1 MSLFDRIEK
10 IRNDN
15 RLGVTEFLEL
25 TGFSKTSYY
34 ALKKGESTSL
44 TAKTANKV
52 IEAFSNYDYDWLM
65 GNYQNV
71 LSSDEIPVNQDV
83 KNELFLEK
91 NGVKITAK
99 EVGDFCAANFDD
111 VRNESQYF
119 DLVSRDKIN
128 KGIEAAI
135 VKAGLQVVYT
145 KKEKS

>member
-34 ALKKGESTSL
+34 ALKKGESTTL

-52 IEAFSNYDYDWLM
+52 IEAFSDYDYDWLM

-71 LSSDEIPVNQDV
+71 LNSDEIPAKHDV
-83 KNELFLEK
+83 KNELFFEK
-91 NGVKITAK
+91 NGVRISAK
-99 EVGDFCAANFDD
+99 EVGDFCAENYDQIK
-111 VRNESQYF
+111 RESEYF
-119 DLVSRDKIN
+119 DLVSRDKVS

-135 VKAGLQVVYT
+135 LKAGLKIVYT
-145 KKEKS
+145 KKV